1 MICSYFYSVY
11 EKEVDYLF
19 MIVFIL
25 FGLIYVCLFF
35 YGLFVIYL
43 KGVIFLQCKNLY
55 DNRSYE
61 EFVLWIVIKLK
72 VYFKCILDL
81 YYIKMLN

>member
-11 EKEVDYLF
+11 EKEVDYRF

-43 KGVIFLQCKNLY
+43 KGWYFYSVKIYMIIEVMKNL
-55 DNRSYE
+55 
-61 EFVLWIVIKLK
+61 FCGLL
-72 VYFKCILDL
+72 
-81 YYIKMLN
+81 